1 MEFDGLLIKTAMKS
15 LTTTLLMVLLLGN
28 ININAFNNNTGI
40 TNDSVY
46 ETVDQKPHLKGKKNR
61 LEAEIKKNL
70 NYPTELKLQ
79 GIEGVVI
86 VSCVINN
93 AGVVEGC
100 HVEKSLNAQLDEEAV
115 KSILDLGPW
124 VPGKVDGQAV
134 NTKLTIPVA
143 FVLNDS
149 ERTMYNS
156 LKEIDFQNK
165 PPLFVLNGKIV
176 DGLIQLEHYNVQSI
190 RVIKGQKAVDKYGD
204 RARYGV
210 VEMTT
215 KNGTPR

>member
-1 MEFDGLLIKTAMKS
+1 MA
-15 LTTTLLMVLLLGN
+15 LLLGN

-40 TNDSVY
+40 INDSIY
-46 ETVDQKPHLKGKKNR
+46 ETVDQKPYLKGKKNR

-70 NYPTELKLQ
+70 NYPAELKLQ
-79 GIEGVVI
+79 GIEGIVI
-86 VSCVINN
+86 VSCVINK

-100 HVEKSLNAQLDEEAV
+100 HVEKSLNAQLDEEAM
-115 KSILDLGPW
+115 KSVLNIGPW
-124 VPGKVDGQAV
+124 IPGKIDGQAV
-134 NTKLTIPVA
+134 NTKLTIPVK
-143 FVLNDS
+143 FVLNNS
-149 ERTMYNS
+149 ERTMYSS

-165 PPLFVLNGKIV
+165 PPLFVLDGKIV

-190 RVIKGQKAVDKYGD
+190 RVIKGQKAVGKYGD
-204 RARYGV
+204 IARYGV